1 MNNEQLKQ
9 ALMTE
14 CPVIYYELDQTPVR
28 YAKIQRIIYQKQH
41 SQTASSTLRGQI
53 QVSAEVLDRNHR
65 SVRVVNADRLCFEGE
80 EI

>member
-41 SQTASSTLRGQI
+41 SQKHSYSNCSRLHINISFLLYKLHNYYIIIFST
-53 QVSAEVLDRNHR
+53 VKS
-65 SVRVVNADRLCFEGE
+65 
-80 EI
+80 